1 MALFKRMAR
10 IVLGLDDTETSDQE
24 KFIKDL
30 YASQKSNVRKIEKQH
45 TSAFLESLMEKQDLI
60 GFGLIRNK
68 QILMS
73 SEDFKKKEIQKLIGF
88 FDFVKDSLKE
98 KVVMLHGSPWITM
111 FRRDGYLFIT
121 KKEVKL
127 NDIEINAITHDVLNA
142 KELYV
147 DEKVPEEI
155 AYENKKRIYQIKN

>member
-1 MALFKRMAR
+1 
-10 IVLGLDDTETSDQE
+10 
-24 KFIKDL
+24 
-30 YASQKSNVRKIEKQH
+30 
-45 TSAFLESLMEKQDLI
+45 
-60 GFGLIRNK
+60 
-68 QILMS
+68 
-73 SEDFKKKEIQKLIGF
+73 
-88 FDFVKDSLKE
+88 
-98 KVVMLHGSPWITM
+98 MLHGSPWITM